1 MGKMTID
8 PTEAA
13 MLVIDA
19 AGGGITG
26 RTVIQK
32 IIYFGTVKKAVKAI
46 YRPHYYGPYS
56 ADVSGAL
63 QTITSCHFVD
73 ETMDT
78 NESKKANE
86 TFEWK
91 RYSYK
96 LNAEGMKVSEFLKE
110 SSSPEYAE
118 IKKIVDV
125 CKKTA
130 NLDPNVLSW
139 AAKVHY
145 ILVQEN
151 RPMTHEEIST
161 IAESLNWKLG
171 TPQISHG
178 VNLLKELSLVTG

>member
-32 IIYFGTVKKAVKAI
+32 ILYFGTVTHAVKAT

-56 ADVSGAL
+56 ADVAGAL

-73 ETMDT
+73 ETMDS

-96 LNAEGMKVSEFLKE
+96 LNEEGKKVSEFLKQN
-110 SSSPEYAE
+110 SSDEYAE
-118 IKKIVDV
+118 IKKIVEV

-145 ILVQEN
+145 ILVQEK
-151 RPMTHEEIST
+151 RPMKHEEISK
-161 IAESLNWKLG
+161 IASSLNWKLES
-171 TPQISHG
+171 PQIASG
-178 VNLLKELSLVTG
+178 AKLLRELSLVTG

>member
-1 MGKMTID
+1 MDKMTID

-13 MLVIDA
+13 MMVIDA

-32 IIYFGTVKKAVKAI
+32 IIYFGTVKKAVKAK

-73 ETMDT
+73 EAMDT
-78 NESKKANE
+78 NDNKKANE

-96 LNAEGMKVSEFLKE
+96 LNEEGRKVTEFLKQT
-110 SSSPEYAE
+110 SQKDYDE
-118 IKKIVDV
+118 IKKIVEI
-125 CKKTA
+125 CKNTA

-145 ILVQEN
+145 IIVQEN
-151 RPMTHEEIST
+151 RQMTYDEIIG
-161 IAESLNWKLG
+161 IAESLNWKLHP
-171 TPQISHG
+171 PQIASG